1 MSAQA
6 VRRLLAVAAAAAL
19 VAVIAML
26 ALDAPLARALGAG
39 AGKTEL
45 ASSLRAVLDVGDQI
59 VLLTWPRKEQLA
71 LALLVAGGVAWLA
84 RPRGRL
90 GYALVLLGLTHAIS
104 RTLGGHIKV
113 LTGRLRP
120 GEALARGHVDDSWWW
135 QGGVAFP
142 SGHVAHYG
150 ALAFAIALLWPR
162 ATWPAMAVLAFVCF
176 ARIAVNA
183 HWLSD
188 VAGALAFAALAAA
201 ASAAALG
208 HLRGSADAPIST

>member
-1 MSAQA
+1 MTI
-6 VRRLLAVAAAAAL
+6 RHLLVVAAAAAA
-19 VAVIAML
+19 VAVLGAL
-26 ALDAPLARALGAG
+26 GLDAALARALGAG

-45 ASSLRAVLDVGDQI
+45 AAALREPLRVLDQLA
-59 VLLTWPRKEQLA
+59 LLTWPRKEPLA
-71 LALLVAGGVAWLA
+71 LALVAAGGALWLT
-84 RPRGRL
+84 RPRWRMGS
-90 GYALVLLGLTHAIS
+90 ALVLIGLTHAIS

-120 GEALARGHVDDSWWW
+120 GEALTRGHVDDSWWW
-135 QGGVAFP
+135 EGGIAFP

-176 ARIAVNA
+176 ARLAVNA

-201 ASAAALG
+201 ACAAALG
-208 HLRGSADAPIST
+208 HVRRSTDKPAVPW